1 MANENT
7 HPLVNLPVK
16 TILTFGPVGA
26 ILKKHIPSLQDGDV
40 AASLPQSLTFADAAG
55 YFSLTEEAADALR
68 EEMFAFLAQME
79 ETNRREE
86 AEFGVEVDHKDPV
99 HIWSNTDVQIQE
111 ACVAAIEK
119 KYEGRTGEIVFYG
132 PSNIQMWYSLEEDM
146 LPYRAQNH
154 GMGGCVDAEM
164 IRYAPRMLYPFRP
177 GVVFFQTGSN
187 DLASGLKLEQILQNK
202 KEMYS
207 LFLENMPGTKL
218 VVMSGLP
225 LPGRQEYWADTVKVN
240 ELLRGLCAE
249 TERMHFMD
257 ATDVMLSAEGP
268 ENMKT
273 STGDGRYFTPA
284 YYRMDQIHLNKKGHD
299 VWTAKMKE
307 ILQEIL

>member
-1 MANENT
+1 MKNENT
-7 HPLVNLPVK
+7 HPIVDLPVK
-16 TILTFGPVGA
+16 TILSFGPVGE
-26 ILKKHIPSLQDGDV
+26 ILKKHIPSLRDKSTAD
-40 AASLPQSLTFADAAG
+40 ALPAEVTFARAAE
-55 YFSLTEEAADALR
+55 YFSLPGEAADALR
-68 EEMFAFLAQME
+68 KEMFAFLAQME

-86 AEFGVEVDHKDPV
+86 AEFGVEVDPGDPV
-99 HIWSNTDVQIQE
+99 HIWSNTDEQIQE
-111 ACVAAIEK
+111 ACVTAIEK
-119 KYEGRTGEIVFYG
+119 KYAGRTGEIVFYG

-154 GMGGCVDAEM
+154 GMGGCVDVEM

-177 GVVFFQTGSN
+177 AAVFFQTGSN
-187 DLASGLKLEQILQNK
+187 DLATGFTLEQILQNK
-202 KEMYS
+202 KEMYT

-225 LPGRQEYWADTVKVN
+225 LPGRQEFWADTVKVN

-249 TERMHFMD
+249 TERMFFMD

-273 STGDGRYFTPA
+273 ATGDGRYFTPA
-284 YYRMDQIHLNKKGHD
+284 YFRMDQIHLNKKGHD

-307 ILQEIL
+307 ILKEIL